1 MADLFRLAGTVERDP
16 AIEEWFDKRSP
27 ELGEMARKW
36 WAQMRGCGADV
47 REVLHDGYP
56 TACVHD
62 AAFAYVGA
70 FTAHV
75 NVGFFTGAMLEDPTG
90 LLEGRGKRMRHVKL
104 KPGREVDSDA
114 LKALIDASYLD
125 IKRRLTTE

>member
-1 MADLFRLAGTVERDP
+1 
-16 AIEEWFDKRSP
+16 
-27 ELGEMARKW
+27 MARKW
-36 WAQMRGCGADV
+36 WTQMRGCGADV

-75 NVGFFTGAMLEDPTG
+75 NVGFFTGATLEDPTG

-104 KPGREVDSDA
+104 KPGREVDSHA